1 MVVKVKVLSRVWLF
15 ATPWPVAHQAP
26 PSMAFSRQ
34 EYWSRLPFPSPEN
47 MVSFL
52 LKINVLICTKQE
64 IMRVYIQRR
73 QFNYRKLWG
82 EHPEERGDSAS
93 RLSLATLFLND
104 LNLKKGSLSLFSF
117 NHLCLLLFYTIRLYR
132 SHQTNSICLISTM
145 NY

>member
-1 MVVKVKVLSRVWLF
+1 
-15 ATPWPVAHQAP
+15 
-26 PSMAFSRQ
+26 
-34 EYWSRLPFPSPEN
+34 

-52 LKINVLICTKQE
+52 LKKKKVLICIKQE

-104 LNLKKGSLSLFSF
+104 LNLKREMFTLFIYF
-117 NHLCLLLFYTIRLYR
+117 
-132 SHQTNSICLISTM
+132 
-145 NY
+145 